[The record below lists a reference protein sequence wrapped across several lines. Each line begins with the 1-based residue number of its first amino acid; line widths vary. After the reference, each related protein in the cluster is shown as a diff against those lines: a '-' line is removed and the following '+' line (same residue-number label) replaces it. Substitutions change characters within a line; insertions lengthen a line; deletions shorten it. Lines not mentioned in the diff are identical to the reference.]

1 MSPQQSEGPARSDA
15 ATSYKWADF
24 RLLPTVSNHY
34 QPWSYR
40 EVTINKPLLRPS
52 PTINPH
58 ELAIILGYSLLSRC
72 QNLLFRAS
80 TEITGYRFFWGGAY
94 RFTRFCENCES
105 WSRHLRVHCILFNYL
120 VMMRTSY
127 LHAYTGLGHASR
139 ASLSEL
145 KVCFCGAFV
154 NAHRRCCLGIVFS
167 TQTSWPQSG
176 QQYAC
181 SPSPDSSDI
190 MTAWAGDA
198 PRETFALADF
208 SRSFHSWVNYS
219 QKSLLSSIITYCH
232 ALSSIVIQHFSL
244 LSHKRIVNV
253 Q

>member
-1 MSPQQSEGPARSDA
+1 MG
-15 ATSYKWADF
+15 
-24 RLLPTVSNHY
+24 
-34 QPWSYR
+34 
-40 EVTINKPLLRPS
+40 
-52 PTINPH
+52 
-58 ELAIILGYSLLSRC
+58 
-72 QNLLFRAS
+72 
-80 TEITGYRFFWGGAY
+80 
-94 RFTRFCENCES
+94 
-105 WSRHLRVHCILFNYL
+105 VHCILFNYL

-198 PRETFALADF
+198 PRETFALAEF